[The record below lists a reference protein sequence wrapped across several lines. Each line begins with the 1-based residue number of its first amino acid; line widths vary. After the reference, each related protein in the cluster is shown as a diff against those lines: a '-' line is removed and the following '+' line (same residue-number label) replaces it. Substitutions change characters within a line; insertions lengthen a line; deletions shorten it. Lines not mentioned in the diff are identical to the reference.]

1 LSQYQILFLGDVM
14 GRPGRD
20 AVRDRL
26 PGLLARHQPLFT
38 IVNGENSAGG
48 VGITPAIAHDLW
60 NLGADVIT
68 LGNHWL
74 NKREI
79 ENLLKSHER
88 IIRPGNM
95 PEANPGRGMTKVT
108 KEGVSL
114 AVINLCGRVSMEP
127 YDDPFREVDRL
138 IEQAQTPH
146 IFLDFHAE
154 ATSEKIAMGWHLEG
168 RVTAVIGTHTHVAT
182 ADERVL
188 PGGTA
193 YQTDAG
199 MCGPENGVL
208 GMDRA
213 IILRRFLTGMH
224 QKFEVAD
231 GPGVIS
237 GALIGVQRETGRA
250 VSIERIRL
258 EG

>member
-1 LSQYQILFLGDVM
+1 M

-20 AVRDRL
+20 AVKERL
-26 PGLLARHQPLFT
+26 PGLIGRYQPLFT

-48 VGITPAIAHDLW
+48 VGITPAIANDIFSA
-60 NLGADVIT
+60 GADIIT
-68 LGNHWL
+68 LGNHWM

-79 ENLLKSHER
+79 ENFLKSNER
-88 IIRPGNM
+88 IIRPANM
-95 PEANPGRGMTKVT
+95 PEGNPGRGMAWAQ
-108 KEGVSL
+108 KEGITL
-114 AVINLCGRVSMEP
+114 AVMNLCGRVSMEP
-127 YDDPFREVDRL
+127 YDDPFRLVDKM
-138 IEQAQTPH
+138 IPEAGTPH

-154 ATSEKIAMGWHLEG
+154 ATSEKIAMGWHLDG

-182 ADERVL
+182 ADERIL

-208 GMDRA
+208 GMDRS

-237 GALIGVQRETGRA
+237 GALIGVKRDTGRA
-250 VSIERIRL
+250 VGIERIRL